1 MEHPERASF
10 TTLDFLTW
18 EEVGALALTPK
29 FQRRAVWKT
38 PARSYFID
46 SLLQDIPVPPIFL
59 RVTQSRD
66 RKRTVREVI
75 DGQQRLRAVLDYV
88 VDKFALSRSVVKLHG
103 GKRFSELDEDSQDKI
118 RRYSFGCEIFQSISD
133 AEVLEIFAR
142 VNTYSVRLNAQEL
155 RNGQYFGFFKRSAFS
170 LANEH
175 LEFWRR
181 HNIFSE
187 GNIARMLE
195 VELTSELMVAQL
207 AGQQDKKK
215 SLDKFYAQYD
225 ETFEEKDRIEESFRD
240 TIDAI
245 NESFVDTL
253 SETEFRRPPLFYT
266 LFCTT
271 YHRLFGLPGE
281 RLTTPKKGKLLKK
294 EGNSLRDAAF
304 HLSDKIMAYKQEEE
318 IPRADIAFVNACL
331 RQTDNIKPREIRL
344 IRLYEEAFE

>member
-1 MEHPERASF
+1 
-10 TTLDFLTW
+10 
-18 EEVGALALTPK
+18 
-29 FQRRAVWKT
+29 
-38 PARSYFID
+38 
-46 SLLQDIPVPPIFL
+46 
-59 RVTQSRD
+59 
-66 RKRTVREVI
+66 
-75 DGQQRLRAVLDYV
+75 
-88 VDKFALSRSVVKLHG
+88 
-103 GKRFSELDEDSQDKI
+103 
-118 RRYSFGCEIFQSISD
+118 
-133 AEVLEIFAR
+133 
-142 VNTYSVRLNAQEL
+142 
-155 RNGQYFGFFKRSAFS
+155 
-170 LANEH
+170 
-175 LEFWRR
+175 
-181 HNIFSE
+181 
-187 GNIARMLE
+187 
-195 VELTSELMVAQL
+195 MVAQL